1 MKLCEHIAMQK
12 EKVLCLLEDAKRN
25 GGRRRD
31 F

>member
-1 MKLCEHIAMQK
+1 MRLCEHIAMPK
-12 EKVLCLLEDAKRN
+12 EEVLCLLEDAKRN